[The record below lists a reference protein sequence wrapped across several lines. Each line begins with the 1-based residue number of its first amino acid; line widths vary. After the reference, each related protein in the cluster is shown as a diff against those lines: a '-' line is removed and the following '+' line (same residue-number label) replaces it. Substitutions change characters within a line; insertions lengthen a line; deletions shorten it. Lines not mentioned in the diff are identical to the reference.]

1 VTLHQTREAA
11 APIQTPV
18 DAALDSVALIFTTS
32 GTTGTPKLI
41 PVTHENLLVTA
52 DKMRQWFNLSPDDRT
67 AFVLPSY
74 YGAAIKISF
83 LAPLLLGGGVGLPT
97 ARHVEDLAE
106 WVPKLRPT
114 WLWGNPTFFQAVL
127 DGLRA
132 EARPKLT
139 HSLRFVVSGTA
150 HLPPR
155 LRTELEATLGVP
167 VLQSYGMSEAGILA
181 ADPAP
186 PAKRKPGTT
195 GLISRHELAIIGP
208 NGDVLPDGEVGE
220 IVVHGPTVSPDLGA
234 DIQGQRSGD
243 RRLLTG
249 DLGSIDSDGYL
260 TGSMGSDCGTLRRRH
275 SAEKAVPLPSAAR
288 RLLNLL
294 STEPS
299 VAYRR
304 VVHERDVSIKE
315 EKKCGAP
322 AGGP

>member
-220 IVVHGPTVSPDLGA
+220 IVVHGLDRWAATAGRYEGVTARKRPCRCRARLVDCSTCCQPSRAWHTEGWFMNEMS
-234 DIQGQRSGD
+234 RSK
-243 RRLLTG
+243 RRKNVVRLQ
-249 DLGSIDSDGYL
+249 
-260 TGSMGSDCGTLRRRH
+260 
-275 SAEKAVPLPSAAR
+275 VAR
-288 RLLNLL
+288 
-294 STEPS
+294 E
-299 VAYRR
+299 
-304 VVHERDVSIKE
+304 
-315 EKKCGAP
+315 
-322 AGGP
+322 

>member
-1 VTLHQTREAA
+1 
-11 APIQTPV
+11 
-18 DAALDSVALIFTTS
+18 
-32 GTTGTPKLI
+32 
-41 PVTHENLLVTA
+41 
-52 DKMRQWFNLSPDDRT
+52 
-67 AFVLPSY
+67 
-74 YGAAIKISF
+74 
-83 LAPLLLGGGVGLPT
+83 
-97 ARHVEDLAE
+97 
-106 WVPKLRPT
+106 
-114 WLWGNPTFFQAVL
+114 
-127 DGLRA
+127 
-132 EARPKLT
+132 
-139 HSLRFVVSGTA
+139 
-150 HLPPR
+150 
-155 LRTELEATLGVP
+155 
-167 VLQSYGMSEAGILA
+167 MSEAGILA